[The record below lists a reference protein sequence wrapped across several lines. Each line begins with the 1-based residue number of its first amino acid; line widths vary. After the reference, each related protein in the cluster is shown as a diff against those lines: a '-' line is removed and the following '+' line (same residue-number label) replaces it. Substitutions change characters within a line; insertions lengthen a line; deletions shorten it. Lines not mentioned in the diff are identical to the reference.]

1 VITVGILGRTARFIE
16 TLDEILPKP
25 CRESVNILTS
35 DTAEGLQSQAPLELL
50 AIFPD
55 RSVREVNALP
65 ACRLLLLPGT
75 EASLIGRCKAT
86 CAMSYGVSS
95 KDSLTISSMEA
106 NQISVAVQRELVTV
120 TGGTVEQQEL
130 ILGIREDKA
139 LLPLLAF
146 VGLLLVL
153 GVPAE
158 ELPALLESKDTTIKT
173 GI

>member
-1 VITVGILGRTARFIE
+1 
-16 TLDEILPKP
+16 
-25 CRESVNILTS
+25 
-35 DTAEGLQSQAPLELL
+35 
-50 AIFPD
+50 
-55 RSVREVNALP
+55 
-65 ACRLLLLPGT
+65 
-75 EASLIGRCKAT
+75 
-86 CAMSYGVSS
+86 MSYGVSS